1 MMGSPFG
8 DPILSFLGVNQMI
21 RHLNDFSFTGYGTR
35 SRLPDVQTIRSE
47 TTLDLHLELEGEKQ
61 PVYKT
66 VADIWLWPE
75 EGMTVV
81 SVSNDGVEFESYYLD
96 QPVCLCLNKYFYLSP
111 MRQEKTMVELCSNE
125 PPQIVD
131 AEADHG
137 RSFIQSNMHVT
148 GIYTIF
154 YHEKERG
161 FCFSGE
167 SHSVLELTYVDQ
179 GTVHSV
185 ADGQELVL
193 AQGDMV
199 LYGANQ
205 WHMQYADIDV
215 APRYVTISFEVQ
227 DGNLDALLNR
237 KLRPSQ
243 AGVTLIQQILRE
255 KEKKDPWSMDMI
267 AAQLTQLLLSLLR
280 QQESTSKLMASNSL
294 NAENEIIR
302 RAQQYISAHIRD
314 KLSVPH
320 VARMVD
326 VSPSYMTALFHKNLQ
341 ISPGEYIRRIKIQ
354 ESKQLIREGNMN
366 FTEIAEALH
375 YSTVHHFSRQFK
387 DKFGITPTEYAK
399 SVR

>member
-1 MMGSPFG
+1 
-8 DPILSFLGVNQMI
+8 MI
-21 RHLNDFSFTGYGTR
+21 RHLNDFSYKKYG
-35 SRLPDVQTIRSE
+35 SRAQNKDVQEIREEMKLSE
-47 TTLDLHLELEGEKQ
+47 YLEVNGDTQ

-66 VADIWLWPE
+66 TSDVWLWPE
-75 EGMTVV
+75 EGMTVI
-81 SVSNDGVEFESYYLD
+81 SVSRDGEAFRSYYLD
-96 QPVCLCLNKYFYLSP
+96 QPICLCLNMYFYLSP
-111 MRQEKTMVELCSNE
+111 MRREKTVVEMCTDE
-125 PPQIVD
+125 MPEIID
-131 AEADHG
+131 AEANHG
-137 RSFIQSNMHVT
+137 RSFVQSNMHVS

-161 FCFSGE
+161 FCFPGE
-167 SHSVLELTYVDQ
+167 SHSILELTYVDQ

-193 AQGDMV
+193 SQGDMV

-227 DGNLDALLNR
+227 DGNLDPLLNR

-243 AGVTLIQQILRE
+243 MGVTLIQQILRE

-267 AAQLTQLLLSLLR
+267 AAQLTQLLLSVLR

-302 RAQQYISAHIRD
+302 RAQQYISAHIRE
-314 KLSVPH
+314 KLSVPL

>member
-1 MMGSPFG
+1 
-8 DPILSFLGVNQMI
+8 MI
-21 RHLNDFSFTGYGTR
+21 RHLNDFSYKKYG
-35 SRLPDVQTIRSE
+35 SRAQNKDVQEIRMETKLSE
-47 TTLDLHLELEGEKQ
+47 HLELDGDTQ

-66 VADIWLWPE
+66 VSDVWLWPE
-75 EGMTVV
+75 EGMTVI
-81 SVSNDGVEFESYYLD
+81 SVSRDGEEYRSYYLD
-96 QPVCLCLNKYFYLSP
+96 QPICLCLNMYFYLSP
-111 MRQEKTMVELCSNE
+111 MRREKTVVEMCTDEL
-125 PPQIVD
+125 PQIID

-137 RSFIQSNMHVT
+137 RSFVQSNMHVS

-161 FCFSGE
+161 FCFPGE
-167 SHSVLELTYVDQ
+167 SHSILELTYVDQ

-193 AQGDMV
+193 SQGDMV

-215 APRYVTISFEVQ
+215 APRYVTISFEVE

-243 AGVTLIQQILRE
+243 MGVTLIQQILRE

-267 AAQLTQLLLSLLR
+267 ASQLTQLLLSVLR

-302 RAQQYISAHIRD
+302 RAQQYISDHVRER
-314 KLSVPH
+314 LSVPY
-320 VARMVD
+320 VAKMVD

>member
-1 MMGSPFG
+1 
-8 DPILSFLGVNQMI
+8 MI
-21 RHLNDFSFTGYGTR
+21 RHLNDFSYEKCG
-35 SRLPDVQTIRSE
+35 SRVQNKDVQTIRDESK
-47 TTLDLHLELEGEKQ
+47 LAQHLELDGETQ

-66 VADIWLWPE
+66 VADVWLWPE
-75 EGMTVV
+75 EGMTVI
-81 SVSNDGVEFESYYLD
+81 SASRDGEEFKSYYLD
-96 QPVCLCLNKYFYLSP
+96 QPICLCSNMYFYLSP
-111 MRQEKTMVELCSNE
+111 MRREKTVVEMCTDKLPE
-125 PPQIVD
+125 IVD
-131 AEADHG
+131 ENADKG
-137 RSFIQSNMHVT
+137 RPFVQSNMHVS

-154 YHEKERG
+154 YHEKEQG

-185 ADGQELVL
+185 ADGQELIL
-193 AQGDMV
+193 SQGDMV

-237 KLRPSQ
+237 ILRPSQ
-243 AGVTLIQQILRE
+243 IGVTLIQQILRE
-255 KEKKDPWSMDMI
+255 KENRDPWSMDMI

-294 NAENEIIR
+294 NSENEIIR
-302 RAQQYISAHIRD
+302 RAQQYISAHIRE
-314 KLSVPH
+314 KLLVPH

-341 ISPGEYIRRIKIQ
+341 ISPGEYIRRMKIQ

-366 FTEIAEALH
+366 FTEIAEVLH

-387 DKFGITPTEYAK
+387 DKFGITPSEYAK

>member
-1 MMGSPFG
+1 
-8 DPILSFLGVNQMI
+8 MI
-21 RHLNDFSFTGYGTR
+21 RHLNDFSFKRYG
-35 SRLPDVQTIRSE
+35 SRAQSRDVQTIRDE
-47 TTLDLHLELEGEKQ
+47 TKLVQHVQVHGEKQ

-66 VADIWLWPE
+66 LTDIWLWPE
-75 EGMTVV
+75 EGMTAL
-81 SVSNDGVEFESYYLD
+81 SVSRDGVEFKSYYLD
-96 QPVCLCLNKYFYLSP
+96 QPVCLCLNMYFYLSP
-111 MRQEKTMVELCSNE
+111 MRREKTVVEMCTDE
-125 PPQIVD
+125 FPEIID
-131 AEADHG
+131 AEANQG
-137 RSFIQSNMHVT
+137 RPFVQSNMHVS
-148 GIYTIF
+148 GVYTIF

-179 GTVHSV
+179 GTIHSV
-185 ADGQELVL
+185 ADGQEIVL

-205 WHMQYADIDV
+205 WHMQYADVDV
-215 APRYVTISFEVQ
+215 APRYVTVSFEIQ

-243 AGVTLIQQILRE
+243 AGVTLIQRILRE
-255 KEKKDPWSMDMI
+255 KEKMDPWSMDVI

-294 NAENEIIR
+294 NSENEIIR
-302 RAQQYISAHIRD
+302 RAQQYISAHIRE

-341 ISPGEYIRRIKIQ
+341 ISPAEYIRRMKIQ

-387 DKFGITPTEYAK
+387 DKFGITPSEYAK

>member
-1 MMGSPFG
+1 
-8 DPILSFLGVNQMI
+8 MI
-21 RHLNDFSFTGYGTR
+21 QHLNDFTFQRYGIR
-35 SRLPDVQTIRSE
+35 EPDRDLESIHKSVKFCQHV
-47 TTLDLHLELEGEKQ
+47 TLNKEKQ
-61 PVYKT
+61 PVYRT
-66 VADIWLWPE
+66 VCDTRIIPE
-75 EGMTVV
+75 MGMTVL
-81 SVSNDGVEFESYYLD
+81 SISQDGEEFDSFYLD
-96 QPVCLCLNKYFYLSP
+96 QPVCLCQNLYFYLSP
-111 MRQEKTMVELCSNE
+111 MRREETIVELCMDEAEPLLVIDAESNE
-125 PPQIVD
+125 
-131 AEADHG
+131 G
-137 RSFIQSNMHVT
+137 RSFVQCNMHVS

-193 AQGDMV
+193 SQGEAV

-237 KLRPSQ
+237 ILRPSQ
-243 AGVTLIQQILRE
+243 LGVTLIQQILRE
-255 KEKKDPWSMDMI
+255 KEKRDPWSMDMI

-294 NAENEIIR
+294 NSENEIIR

-341 ISPGEYIRRIKIQ
+341 ISPGEYIRRMKIQ

-366 FTEIAEALH
+366 FTEIAAALH

-387 DKFGITPTEYAK
+387 DKFGITPSEYAK

>member
-1 MMGSPFG
+1 
-8 DPILSFLGVNQMI
+8 MI
-21 RHLNDFSFTGYGTR
+21 RHLNDFSYKKYG
-35 SRLPDVQTIRSE
+35 SRAQNKDVQTIRE
-47 TTLDLHLELEGEKQ
+47 AIKLVQHLEVDDETQ
-61 PVYKT
+61 PIYKT
-66 VADIWLWPE
+66 VSDVWLWPE
-75 EGMTVV
+75 EGMTVI
-81 SVSNDGVEFESYYLD
+81 SVSEDGVEFKSYYLD
-96 QPVCLCLNKYFYLSP
+96 QPVCLCINKYFYLSP
-111 MRQEKTMVELCSNE
+111 MRREKTVVEMCTDE
-125 PPQIVD
+125 MPEIID

-137 RSFIQSNMHVT
+137 RSFVQSNMHVS

-161 FCFSGE
+161 FCFPGE
-167 SHSVLELTYVDQ
+167 SHSILELTYVDQ

-243 AGVTLIQQILRE
+243 MGVTLIQQILRE

-267 AAQLTQLLLSLLR
+267 ASQLTQLLLSVLR

-302 RAQQYISAHIRD
+302 RAQQYISDHVRE
-314 KLSVPH
+314 KLSVPY